1 VTSWRDGLRPDAARD
16 LAQLDRALGHA
27 LAREDLAVALLD
39 PRGHLFQRLEYVG
52 DSILDAVVV
61 AELVL
66 IEPWD
71 ESSLR
76 MIAGEQQ
83 ALVSDHALG
92 RVAARRGLPA
102 VRTFPASRHRLADRI
117 EASIGALWADAG
129 IEEAERAADDLVVGP
144 GLEGLRRRAGVPT
157 GDDGHHY
164 ADAARALGFEPVEPS
179 WYAAAARTGPARR
192 RLAML
197 GDSVIEAAISTAQYV
212 ADPAA
217 TEAQMSD
224 ERRAATSNATLA
236 VRARDLGLERRT
248 DDRTDNRA
256 MADEVQALVGAVAM
270 DGGLRAGL
278 LVAAGVLRRP
288 FVPGP
293 VAI

>member
-1 VTSWRDGLRPDAARD
+1 
-16 LAQLDRALGHA
+16 
-27 LAREDLAVALLD
+27 
-39 PRGHLFQRLEYVG
+39 
-52 DSILDAVVV
+52 
-61 AELVL
+61 
-66 IEPWD
+66 
-71 ESSLR
+71 
-76 MIAGEQQ
+76 
-83 ALVSDHALG
+83 
-92 RVAARRGLPA
+92 
-102 VRTFPASRHRLADRI
+102 
-117 EASIGALWADAG
+117 
-129 IEEAERAADDLVVGP
+129 
-144 GLEGLRRRAGVPT
+144 
-157 GDDGHHY
+157 
-164 ADAARALGFEPVEPS
+164 
-179 WYAAAARTGPARR
+179 
-192 RLAML
+192 ML